1 MSGYG
6 PVLPSDRTTAN
17 AFVPRLMPDASVF
30 PRIADQQVRRG
41 CGTPLEA
48 LVESEAGQRA
58 ESGFTVRSR
67 PISEYQAFLRKV

>member
-1 MSGYG
+1 
-6 PVLPSDRTTAN
+6 
-17 AFVPRLMPDASVF
+17 VF